1 MFDEFMKNPYW
12 RKIYEESSNELKE
25 YYRIKFNCNGKKF
38 DDKRLDEME
47 KIKDRFSKSDWEQL
61 IAQSTGR
68 AKYECTRMMN
78 ERFNE
83 DGTPK
88 IKKSTD
94 LHDGK
99 LSD

>member
-1 MFDEFMKNPYW
+1 MGNVD
-12 RKIYEESSNELKE
+12 IYLDYQDRWSELFCNKDFKGYKKLVAE
-25 YYRIKFNCNGKKF
+25 GIKFRNNNF
-38 DDKRLDEME
+38 T
-47 KIKDRFSKSDWEQL
+47 KSDWEQL

-68 AKYECTRMMN
+68 AKYEYTRMMS
-78 ERFNE
+78 ERFRE

-88 IKKSTD
+88 IKKTTD

>member
-1 MFDEFMKNPYW
+1 MENVEIYLDYQDRWSKEACEGNYEAY
-12 RKIYEESSNELKE
+12 RKLLAEG
-25 YYRIKFNCNGKKF
+25 IKFRNNNFTK
-38 DDKRLDEME
+38 L
-47 KIKDRFSKSDWEQL
+47 DWEQL

-68 AKYECTRMMN
+68 AKYEYTRMMN

-94 LHDGK
+94 IHDGK
-99 LSD
+99 ISD

>member
-1 MFDEFMKNPYW
+1 MDNVKTYF
-12 RKIYEESSNELKE
+12 
-25 YYRIKFNCNGKKF
+25 
-38 DDKRLDEME
+38 EME
-47 KIKDRFSKSDWEQL
+47 YNWSKEACEGNYEGYKKLVAKGIEFRNNNFTKSDWEQL

-68 AKYECTRMMN
+68 AKYEYTRMMN

-99 LSD
+99 TD